1 MKNLAT
7 GLSVVL
13 GALAVGPSATAQE
26 NTWRYGASIYL
37 FGAETR
43 TSTDTPFGK
52 VDAELSFSDV
62 LDNLD
67 VAFMGTFEASNG
79 LWSFIGD
86 YMYTDIGFSESSPGP
101 VLSRAEASVE
111 TQIFSGYA
119 TYRVHETPTAR
130 IDLGA
135 GIRWYSTDTE
145 ITLTGGAGNGL
156 TFGPD
161 DSVFYGLIAARAG
174 VDFSERWSGTAF
186 VDYGGFDSDEETWQ
200 VLLTM
205 SYAIN
210 DAWSLRGGYRYIS
223 VENVNDGNSYTF
235 EQSGPIF
242 GATYRF

>member
-7 GLSVVL
+7 GLAVVL
-13 GALAVGPSATAQE
+13 GSLAGGASATAQE
-26 NTWRYGASIYL
+26 NTWRYSASLYL
-37 FGAETR
+37 FASETR

-52 VDAELSFSDV
+52 VSAELSFSDAV
-62 LDNLD
+62 ENLD
-67 VAFMGTFEASNG
+67 LAFMGTFEASNG
-79 LWSFIGD
+79 VWSFIGD
-86 YMYTDIGFSESSPGP
+86 YMYTDIGFSESTPGP
-101 VLSRAEASVE
+101 ALSRADASVE

-135 GIRWYSTDTE
+135 GLRWYSTDTE

-174 VDFSERWSGTAF
+174 MDFSERWSGTAF

-200 VLLTM
+200 VLLTVD
-205 SYAIN
+205 YAIN
-210 DAWSLRGGYRYIS
+210 DAWVLRGGYRYIS
-223 VENVNDGNSYTF
+223 VENVNDGNSYSF
-235 EQSGPIF
+235 EQSGPVF